1 MKKLFLVLACVSLF
15 LVLNS
20 QDLETDINFGNNGIV
35 KVLTPNSYSVG
46 YKVVPL
52 NDGSYISA
60 NLIENVTT
68 GESGFS
74 LVKLLSDGNIDS
86 SFGMNGHFN
95 IVTDHTEY
103 PADFVI
109 LPDKKIA
116 IAISDNDGKI
126 ELNIINENGSQFKK
140 FNLSPFP
147 NNYLIPIRILF
158 RDNHLYIGGIY
169 NSQNLDLELMFV
181 IKIDLDGNFD
191 KTFAENGVFMSEKII
206 ELNAKFRDMAF
217 QNDDIIIFS
226 SGNSDDLSDYL
237 FMFRINQN
245 GGGDLSFSE
254 GGILFIKNEASEN
267 FGTIKTDMSGS
278 IYMTLFDYP
287 EILKINSDGFPD
299 PGYGIKGHAIDNYYL
314 DNLKNS
320 FFSILLKDNSAL
332 IFGTALKGSSD
343 QYDAPAIAKYDKE
356 GKRDIAFGN
365 KGIFAVPADFNATFI
380 NGCIDNDNNLVAI
393 GTCEGT
399 SGNLNSQT
407 FLTRYNI
414 KTATTNDDIQTEQ
427 ILLYPNPV
435 DTDYFYINCANKKNI
450 TSSYSIFDNLGRKVL
465 TGQFQKEHLENDK
478 IDLPDNLRNGLYFLY
493 LQSDPNSKM
502 IKFVVKH

>member
-35 KVLTPNSYSVG
+35 KVVTPNSYSVG

-320 FFSILLKDNSAL
+320 FFSILMKDNSAL

-365 KGIFAVPADFNATFI
+365 KGIFSFPADFNATFI

-393 GTCEGT
+393 GNCEGT

-414 KTATTNDDIQTEQ
+414 KTATTTDDILTEQ

-435 DTDYFYINCANKKNI
+435 DTDHFYINYANKKTI
-450 TSSYSIFDNLGRKVL
+450 TSSYSIFDNLGRKVM
-465 TGQFQKEHLENDK
+465 TGPLNNKLSDYYK
-478 IDLPDNLRNGLYFLY
+478 IDLPDNLRNGLYFLS